1 MNKNNYLN
9 SLAPYFRTINEI
21 SSMTKA
27 YKSLNI
33 FVDVDD
39 TFVRSYG
46 TKRIPIIATINHLK
60 YLKKEGAVLYCWSS
74 GGADYAQKSAQE
86 FGIVDIFTAF
96 LPKPQILIDDQNI
109 QNWKK
114 LLQIHPLSCSDKT
127 LENYQSELER

>member
-1 MNKNNYLN
+1 MANFSYIQCSRIGN
-9 SLAPYFRTINEI
+9 
-21 SSMTKA
+21 MTTA

-60 YLKKEGAVLYCWSS
+60 NLKKEGAVLYCWSS
-74 GGADYAQKSAQE
+74 GGADYAQQSAQE
-86 FGIVDIFTAF
+86 FKIANLFTAF

-114 LLQIHPLSCSDKT
+114 LLQVHPLSCSDKT